1 MEKYAVGVDIG
12 GTRTKI
18 GLVNLDKG
26 KVLSMEVSP
35 TEKQDAKK
43 FINTVCCQVKK
54 LVGLVPGGASKVEGI
69 GFGVSGFVTADGV
82 VDSTYG
88 FLEFMEDYPLVQIAE
103 NELSLHCIAD
113 NDARVV
119 ALGEA
124 VYGNPDACR
133 RVLVLTLGTGLGVGF
148 CIDRAFADLQP
159 YGHMAGHISVGGTS
173 SICYCGRAGCLESAV
188 SATSLH
194 QAVLQHNSSGL
205 LPIVPATARQVFT
218 AASRGHK
225 KAQAILQDFLTALQC
240 GIDTYINLLAP
251 DLIIIGGGLSS
262 SLGGYLESLKS
273 EKLLRP
279 FKNYRVRLEL
289 SSLRERAGILGAAAL
304 FINKI

>member
-1 MEKYAVGVDIG
+1 
-12 GTRTKI
+12 
-18 GLVNLDKG
+18 
-26 KVLSMEVSP
+26 
-35 TEKQDAKK
+35 
-43 FINTVCCQVKK
+43 
-54 LVGLVPGGASKVEGI
+54 
-69 GFGVSGFVTADGV
+69 
-82 VDSTYG
+82 
-88 FLEFMEDYPLVQIAE
+88 
-103 NELSLHCIAD
+103 
-113 NDARVV
+113 
-119 ALGEA
+119 
-124 VYGNPDACR
+124 
-133 RVLVLTLGTGLGVGF
+133 VGF